1 MSIAWRA
8 FPGAADRSTVMFVT
22 PHTVRTVAEV
32 MSSPVVVAL
41 PDETVAEAATRMN
54 DRTVGSVVVVDGT
67 RPVGILTE
75 RDVVRL
81 AAAGPSAEGT
91 KVAEWMT
98 PDPDCVEPGLS
109 VQEAFASLGAHGYRH
124 IPVVEGSE
132 LVGIVS
138 LRDLMRVA
146 AIQPV
151 VHPGQIEAPPGLEGV
166 IVAETK
172 VGDVRGLEGFYHY
185 REYSAVELA
194 AKRSLEDVWFLLFE
208 GHLPTRAESEAFAAE
223 VRALRQV
230 PEAVRR
236 LLPEVARSGGP
247 LMDRLRS
254 AVSLVGHSQGF
265 QPWLD
270 IPKAELRS
278 NALVVCAAVPTL
290 IMALHR
296 LEQGQEPID
305 PDPEL
310 GYGANYLWM
319 LRGERPDDERAR
331 AVEQYQMLTIDHGFN
346 ASTFT
351 SRVITSTGADLAAA
365 VTGGIAA
372 LSGPLHGGAPA
383 RALDLLDAI
392 GTPEN
397 ARPYLV
403 EQVTKGER
411 IMGFGH
417 RVYKT
422 DDPRSLFLR
431 DVAERIQ
438 AEKVDFAKQVEQTVV
453 DVLNELKPGR
463 NLYANVEF
471 YAGVVMEHTGL
482 PRDLFTPTFASS
494 RVIGWCANIL
504 EQAADNRIIRP
515 SARYVGPPP
524 PQPVPDPE

>member
-1 MSIAWRA
+1 
-8 FPGAADRSTVMFVT
+8 VT

-32 MSSPVVVAL
+32 MSSPVVTVS
-41 PDETVAEAATRMN
+41 PDETVSSAASVMQ
-54 DRTVGSVVVVDGT
+54 DRSVGSVVVVDGT
-67 RPVGILTE
+67 RPIGILTE
-75 RDVVRL
+75 RDIVRL
-81 AAAGPSAEGT
+81 AAAGPSGEGT

-98 PDPDCVEPGLS
+98 ADPDCVQPGLS

-124 IPVVEGSE
+124 IPVVDGSG

-146 AIQPV
+146 QIQPV

-166 IVAETK
+166 IVAETQ
-172 VGDVRGLEGFYHY
+172 VGDVRGMEGFYHY

-194 AKRSLEDVWFLLFE
+194 RKRSLEDVWFLLFE
-208 GHLPTRAESEAFAAE
+208 GHLPTAAESAAFAAE
-223 VRALRQV
+223 VRAQRRP
-230 PEAVRR
+230 PEAVWR
-236 LLPEVARSGGP
+236 LLPEIAASGGP
-247 LMDRLRS
+247 IMDQLRTT
-254 AVSLVGHSQGF
+254 VSLLGHSEGYR
-265 QPWLD
+265 PWLD
-270 IPKAELRS
+270 ISPAELRAS
-278 NALVVCAAVPTL
+278 AIQVCAAVPTI
-290 IMALHR
+290 IMALYR
-296 LEQGQEPID
+296 LGRGEAPVD
-305 PDPEL
+305 PDPDL
-310 GYGANYLWM
+310 GYGASYLM
-319 LRGERPDDERAR
+319 MMTGQVPDPDDAR

-351 SRVITSTGADLAAA
+351 ARVITSTGADLAAA
-365 VTGGIAA
+365 VTGGIGS
-372 LSGPLHGGAPA
+372 LSGPLHGGAPS

-403 EQVTKGER
+403 DAVTKGEK

-431 DVAERIQ
+431 DVAERIG
-438 AEKVDFAKQVEQTVV
+438 ATKVEFAKGVEQTVV
-453 DVLNELKPGR
+453 DVLAELKPGR

-471 YAGVVMEHTGL
+471 YAGVVMEHAGL
-482 PRDLFTPTFASS
+482 PPELFSPTFASS

-524 PQPVPDPE
+524 PQPVPEAG